1 MNMFSNL
8 TVLSA
13 PTTENKDW
21 SFILGDLQFEVH
33 ESMVE
38 LKSSLDSFDKFARSV
53 DALDM
58 LLEYIDEH
66 NGKLDKHVF
75 DFVNQNNELAS
86 ALGIVMPYSFATE
99 EEQAQAGNDV
109 KEAANGKEDDDDNNT
124 GFFAK
129 AWDTI
134 KKFFK
139 AIKDALVKAWGAIT
153 GKEKAEDQQNQA
165 ANKALESMHPKEVQA
180 AMAAAYEGAGKV
192 FITLKDAQDMAADIE
207 KIAQHCT
214 SIGNS
219 FGTPVEFFKF
229 IDKFDGSF
237 AASFEPVRDV
247 LKNLG
252 ITLIDGNVNGVK
264 VTKAE
269 KSGKTIYDITPEK
282 MKTARDAFIGD
293 NGDRAISNAKA
304 FIGPDSSVRQITKN
318 AIKSLDALIKN
329 INSLLDG
336 MEKPEAVAE
345 ITKII
350 EGGSF
355 KQWLRKMANMPEA
368 QKRINIAKEVGR
380 NISGALSI
388 ILEVVKLADSKIMGT
403 CKAIDKQI
411 LLRNQ
416 RADNKDVKDL
426 NARRQKDAN
435 IEAQHKANASAD
447 ENAAQRGEDPYGDS
461 IG

>member
-109 KEAANGKEDDDDNNT
+109 KEAANGKEEDNDGDNT

-139 AIKDALVKAWGAIT
+139 AIKDALVKARGAIT

-180 AMAAAYEGAGKV
+180 AMAAAYENAGKV

-207 KIAQHCT
+207 KITQHCT

-252 ITLIDGNVNGVK
+252 ITLIDGNVNGIK

-345 ITKII
+345 ITKIV
-350 EGGSF
+350 EGGSL
-355 KQWLRKMANMPEA
+355 KQWLRRIANMPEA

-380 NISGALSI
+380 NVSGALSI

-416 RADNKDVKDL
+416 RADNKDVQELKE
-426 NARRQKDAN
+426 RQGIAATVK
-435 IEAQHKANASAD
+435 EAKEQKATAD
-447 ENAAQRGEDPYGDS
+447 QWNREQGRVDD
-461 IG
+461 